1 MGYSLFL
8 LGLLLYSLMNSCSA
22 GIGCRQLVLLRNLQ
36 SGTLIMN
43 TSEHKEFRERMHS
56 VLVSFTQELPERISE
71 IEALWESLQTDWNIK
86 ALQELHRSVH
96 NLVSNGRTFGYPE
109 LSSQARALERVLK
122 NLLREAHLTDIA
134 QADAIWQQILE
145 LKRLSTD
152 KEPVVTSDMAMGA
165 DENTF
170 LPDVDDSNLIF
181 VVEDDA
187 ETAQELALQLRYY
200 GYEVEVFNHL
210 EKFRSAILHKPN
222 AIILMDVEF
231 PEDTLGGI
239 HVMEAIQKELPC
251 PARVIFISVHDD
263 MAFRLGSVRAG
274 GVAYFTKPINSTEL
288 IDQLDLITASQI
300 QEPFRVLIV
309 DDSPT
314 VLAYHTAILEQ
325 AEMIVK
331 ALPEPMKLMEVL
343 SDFNPDIILMDL
355 YMPECNGIEL
365 ARVIRQMDGFLST
378 PIVYLSTENDFDTQ
392 PEAKSLS
399 GDDFLV
405 KPIDPAHLIAAITA
419 RVSRARSLRSLM
431 IHDGLTGL
439 LNHTAIKEEL
449 AREVGRST
457 RLNTPLSFAMVD
469 IDFFKKVNDTYGH
482 AAGDRVLKSLARLLK
497 QRLRD
502 TDIVGRYGGEE
513 FAVIMN
519 DTDASS
525 AAKVIDEIRNVFSR
539 LIHLSHEEEFSVN
552 FSCGLADLAHF
563 PDVASLSEAADKA
576 LYQAKQRGRNKVVV
590 NVGD

>member
-1 MGYSLFL
+1 MH
-8 LGLLLYSLMNSCSA
+8 
-22 GIGCRQLVLLRNLQ
+22 IK
-36 SGTLIMN
+36 
-43 TSEHKEFRERMHS
+43 EHKEFRERMR
-56 VLVSFTQELPERISE
+56 LLLASFAQELPDRINE
-71 IEALWESLQTDWNIK
+71 IEALWSKLQTEWDSK

-96 NLVSNGRTFGYPE
+96 NLVGNGKTFGYPQ
-109 LSSQARALERVLK
+109 LSIEARALEQVLK
-122 NLLREAHLTDIA
+122 SLMHREVAI
-134 QADAIWQQILE
+134 DALQSARILQQVLE
-145 LKRLSTD
+145 LKRISAEQAAASS
-152 KEPVVTSDMAMGA
+152 KNMIAAVA
-165 DENTF
+165 DEHAL
-170 LPDVDDSNLIF
+170 LPNSHASNLIF
-181 VVEDDA
+181 VVEDDVEA
-187 ETAQELALQLRYY
+187 AQELALQLRYY

-210 EKFRSAILHKPN
+210 DKFRAAVQHKPH

-231 PEDTLGGI
+231 PEDEMGGI
-239 HVMEAIQKELPC
+239 QIMEEIQRGLVC

-263 MAFRLGSVRAG
+263 MAFRLGAVRAG

-309 DDSPT
+309 DDSPM

-325 AEMIVK
+325 AEMVVK
-331 ALPEPMKLMEVL
+331 AISEPMQLLEVL
-343 SDFNPDIILMDL
+343 SDFNPDLILMDL

-365 ARVIRQMDGFLST
+365 AKVIRQTDGFLST
-378 PIVYLSTENDFDTQ
+378 PIVYLSTENDFNTQ
-392 PEAKSLS
+392 PEAMNLR

-405 KPIDPAHLIAAITA
+405 KPIDPAHLVSAITS
-419 RVSRARSLRSLM
+419 RVTRARSLRSLM

-449 AREVGRST
+449 AREVVRSS
-457 RLNTPLSFAMVD
+457 RLSTPLSLAMVD

-497 QRLRD
+497 QRLRE

-519 DTDASS
+519 DTDAIS
-525 AAKVIDEIRNVFSR
+525 AAKVIDEIRTVFSR
-539 LIHLSHEEEFSVN
+539 LLHLSHDEEFYVN
-552 FSCGLADLAHF
+552 FSCGIADLAHF
-563 PDVASLSEAADKA
+563 SDAASLSEAADKA

-590 NVGD
+590 NSGD